1 MPDPSAGGL
10 KALLAIVATERAI
23 DGPGHRALT
32 GRVTFFVHAGLY
44 QTDMAELSLAD
55 RPAIVTGAS
64 SGIGRQIAE
73 TFAAAGGD
81 VAICSRSYEDVESVA
96 EQLMD
101 KHDGRVVPVECDV
114 TDADAVRDLV
124 DVAIEEFG
132 DLRVLVNNA
141 GGADESAD
149 LLHRCDEETFE
160 WMLDLNL
167 KGPYLLAREVLPA
180 MIAAGGGS
188 MIHVG
193 SVNGLFGIGLAGY
206 SEAKSGLLALSR
218 NIATH
223 YGQYGVRSNVISA
236 GTIETRN
243 RKEEMENTED
253 RSGGADA
260 RDRWLDQYPLGRF
273 GRPEEV
279 ADTALFLATE
289 RSGFITG
296 ENVVVDGG
304 LTAGLPT
311 SFANDIYQAEE
322 VPRSR

>member
-1 MPDPSAGGL
+1 M
-10 KALLAIVATERAI
+10 I
-23 DGPGHRALT
+23 
-32 GRVTFFVHAGLY
+32 
-44 QTDMAELSLAD
+44 ELSLAD

-64 SGIGRQIAE
+64 RGIGRQIAT

-81 VAICSRSYEDVESVA
+81 VAICSRSYEDVEPVA
-96 EQLMD
+96 EQITD
-101 KHDGRVVPVECDV
+101 EHEGRVVPVECDV
-114 TDADAVRDLV
+114 TEAEEVRELV
-124 DVAIEEFG
+124 DTAIEEFG

-141 GGADESAD
+141 GGSVESAD
-149 LLHRCDEETFE
+149 LLHRCDEDTFE
-160 WMLDLNL
+160 WMLELNL
-167 KGPYLLAREVLPA
+167 KGPYLLAREALPP

-223 YGQYGVRSNVISA
+223 YGQYGIRSNVLSA
-236 GTIETRN
+236 GTIETQT
-243 RKEEMENTED
+243 RKDEMENTEE
-253 RSGGADA
+253 RSEGTSA
-260 RDRWLDQYPLGRF
+260 RERWLDQYPLERF
-273 GRPEEV
+273 GRPDEV

-311 SFANDIYQAEE
+311 SFQNEIYRADEPPTEE
-322 VPRSR
+322 